1 MADLRN
7 DPSLKKVPE
16 KFKVIMTEYAENV
29 KKNGMFTG
37 FVYGSQAEQYIRTWN
52 PSDQAQLKAA
62 LDEYAAKHNGV
73 LEGFTDLRTGQPLV
87 DPKTGK
93 APTPDAFLQQLGELS
108 VNHMATVVKTP
119 TLQVGDKKITAIGQ
133 PATEEQ
139 QKKDEEKKGWFARNW
154 KWLTAVVAGLGAI
167 GGLIAWLVHKNRKNK
182 VVPIEKDKN
191 NPSVTPTPG
200 GDKDPDNPGK
210 EPDNPGKDPGKDS
223 PSWGGSSSNP
233 GTGNQGS
240 YPAEPGASGSGGN
253 SGDTPGTGGG
263 TLPDSAQDNI
273 TDQDP
278 PSTGGN
284 DNPNQTPDNNP
295 NIGEKV
301 PDDNEESSGSGQPNG
316 RVPLPQIDNS
326 GYYK

>member
-37 FVYGSQAEQYIRTWN
+37 FVYGSQAEQYIRTWS

-108 VNHMATVVKTP
+108 VNHMATAVKTP
-119 TLQVGDKKITAIGQ
+119 TLKVGDKKITAIGQ

-167 GGLIAWLVHKNRKNK
+167 SGLIAWLVHKNRKNK

-191 NPSVTPTPG
+191 NPSVTPPPG
-200 GDKDPDNPGK
+200 GDKDPSG
-210 EPDNPGKDPGKDS
+210 GKDPGKDS
-223 PSWGGSSSNP
+223 PSYDGGSSNA
-233 GTGNQGS
+233 GNDNKGPSQ
-240 YPAEPGASGSGGN
+240 AEPGMSGSGGN
-253 SGDTPGTGGG
+253 SGDTPSTGGGILPGSGQDITNPDVSTGGGNDEHTSSGDTPSTGGG
-263 TLPDSAQDNI
+263 TSTLPGQVVPGGS
-273 TDQDP
+273 
-278 PSTGGN
+278 SGN
-284 DNPNQTPDNNP
+284 DNE
-295 NIGEKV
+295 G
-301 PDDNEESSGSGQPNG
+301 SS
-316 RVPLPQIDNS
+316 RKELPHFNVDEYLS
-326 GYYK
+326 R